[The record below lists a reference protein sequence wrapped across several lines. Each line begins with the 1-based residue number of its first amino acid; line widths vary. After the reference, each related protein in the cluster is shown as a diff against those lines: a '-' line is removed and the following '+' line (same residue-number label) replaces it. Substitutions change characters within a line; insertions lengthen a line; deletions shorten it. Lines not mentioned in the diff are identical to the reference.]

1 MGILKAGFWIIFDRI
16 TCKFLSM
23 AKAVLVVLF
32 LLNAFFG
39 AAQTLVPGIY
49 TTIDGIDQIK
59 VSQTDAEVIFEYITQ
74 STNVYKKGED
84 GLFYDVYDKENYVK
98 VISDNEFYYGNPLG
112 KFQFIYSNRTDFEPD
127 PFYEDSGDEYEEET
141 KESIDED

>member
-1 MGILKAGFWIIFDRI
+1 MGILKAGFSVIFDRI
-16 TCKFLSM
+16 THKFFSM

-32 LLNAFFG
+32 LLNAVVG
-39 AAQTLVPGIY
+39 AAQTLVSGIY

-59 VSQTDAEVIFEYITQ
+59 VSQTDSEVIFEYITE

-112 KFQFIYSNRTDFEPD
+112 EFQFIYSNRTDFEPD

-141 KESIDED
+141 EESIDED